1 MSDDW
6 RVEGGPLKQLF
17 TYLAVVLALSISLY
31 ASPAS
36 AAGRHEAN
44 HAGLAVHAPGAPPEK
59 IEGRVVA
66 VMRTSRQITVRT
78 PEGEIRQIRVPSD
91 AGITGHEGSHFSG
104 VRSGEHVHVTAVHE
118 SRGLVAKTLS
128 VQ

>member
-1 MSDDW
+1 M
-6 RVEGGPLKQLF
+6 KQLF
-17 TYLAVVLALSISLY
+17 TYLVIVLALSISLY
-31 ASPAS
+31 ARPAS

-44 HAGLAVHAPGAPPEK
+44 HAGLAAHAPGTPPEK

-91 AGITGHEGSHFSG
+91 AGITGHDGNHFSA
-104 VRSGEHVHVTAVHE
+104 VRSGQHVSVTAVRDK

-128 VQ
+128 VL